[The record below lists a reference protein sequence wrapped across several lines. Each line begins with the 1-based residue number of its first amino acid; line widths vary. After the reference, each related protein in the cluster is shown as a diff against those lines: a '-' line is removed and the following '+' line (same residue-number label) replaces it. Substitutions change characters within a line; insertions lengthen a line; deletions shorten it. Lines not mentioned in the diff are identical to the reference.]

1 MSIEEIA
8 TVRSIA
14 KFLGAE
20 MYEAVPSGPKRK
32 LNIRGQTADNARWVS
47 GGVTLRLHDEGR
59 RLSNTLR
66 DIENIR
72 SVHRNQYVRDLV
84 PFYIYITFDT
94 RRISEGRPKGNNTTS

>member
-1 MSIEEIA
+1 
-8 TVRSIA
+8 
-14 KFLGAE
+14 

-32 LNIRGQTADNARWVS
+32 LNIQGQTADNARWVS

-66 DIENIR
+66 DIENVR

-84 PFYIYITFDT
+84 RF
-94 RRISEGRPKGNNTTS
+94 